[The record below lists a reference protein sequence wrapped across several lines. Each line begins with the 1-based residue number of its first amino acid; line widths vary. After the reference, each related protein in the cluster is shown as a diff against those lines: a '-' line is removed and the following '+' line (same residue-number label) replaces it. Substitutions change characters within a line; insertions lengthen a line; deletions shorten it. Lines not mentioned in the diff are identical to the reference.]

1 MRVQSELL
9 RLKTRLELNLNT
21 MSAFAKGLSVAALL
35 LPAAAAS
42 AQSADGVTFHKDI
55 EPILQRSCQNCHR
68 PAGVAPMSLVT
79 YDETV
84 PFAGLIEYKTGLRDR
99 AGAMPPYY
107 LEHDIGIQDYK
118 DDPSLTDAELAA
130 ISAWARNG
138 TPKGNPADAPA
149 PRTFA
154 DGATWTAGEPDLIV
168 RSADITVGAK
178 DPDWW
183 GDIPRIEIPIEQD
196 RYVSSVEIIEVN
208 DVDTSGAAGT
218 VGGRNIFHHMIWSTQ
233 VLDDN
238 MLQVEGTQAVS
249 WPVHE
254 IARNPDIFDP
264 DSGRL
269 LKVGSYVVSDSVH
282 LHSTGKDTTGHLMIG
297 FRFHPIGYEPKYRP
311 AFIGLG
317 NGVDISITGN
327 EDNQELHAYAVLE
340 QHTKIVTF
348 EPHLHAPGERMCLE
362 AIWGYTVETLSC
374 VGYDHNWVRGYTY
387 ADDAAPLLPKGTV
400 LHIVGYMNNT
410 RTNPNVPDSRNW
422 QGSGNRSVT
431 NMFIDLGMRVTL
443 SEEQFFDEMENR
455 REKLNL
461 GPNDH
466 QIGCPLCLAPLVAPV
481 LEEAASADVA
491 SNQGD

>member
-9 RLKTRLELNLNT
+9 RFKTRLELNLNN
-21 MSAFAKGLSVAALL
+21 MSAFAKCLSVAALL
-35 LPAAAAS
+35 LPAAAS
-42 AQSADGVTFHKDI
+42 AQSVDGVTFHKDI
-55 EPILQRSCQNCHR
+55 QPILQRSCQNCHR
-68 PAGVAPMSLVT
+68 PEGVAPMSLIT
-79 YDETV
+79 YDEVV

-107 LEHDIGIQDYK
+107 LEHDIGIQEYK

-130 ISAWARNG
+130 ISTWARGG
-138 TPKGNPADAPA
+138 TPEGNPADAPA
-149 PRTFA
+149 PREFPN
-154 DGATWTAGEPDLIV
+154 GATWTAGVPDLIV
-168 RSADITVGAK
+168 RSEDLTVTASAA
-178 DPDWW
+178 DWW
-183 GDIPRIEIPIEQD
+183 GDIPRIPIPLTED

-218 VGGRNIFHHMIWSTQ
+218 VGGRNIVHHMIWSTQ
-233 VLDDN
+233 VLDENLVPVD
-238 MLQVEGTQAVS
+238 GAPAIP

-264 DSGRL
+264 ESGRL

-297 FRFHPIGYEPKYRP
+297 FRFHPVGYEPKYRP

-327 EDNQELHAYAVLE
+327 EDNQELHAYAVLND
-340 QHTKIVTF
+340 HTKIVTF

-387 ADDAAPLLPKGTV
+387 ADDAAPLLPKGTI

-443 SEEQFFDEMENR
+443 SEEQFFQEMEDR

-481 LEEAASADVA
+481 LEEAASADLA
-491 SNQGD
+491 SSQGD

>member
-1 MRVQSELL
+1 VRVQSELL
-9 RLKTRLELNLNT
+9 RLKTQLEFSLKS
-21 MSAFAKGLSVAALL
+21 MSALACVSVAALL
-35 LPAAAAS
+35 LPASVS
-42 AQSADGVTFHKDI
+42 AQSAAGVTFHKDI

-68 PAGVAPMSLVT
+68 PQGVAPMSLVT
-79 YDETV
+79 YDEVV

-118 DDPSLTDAELAA
+118 DDPSLTDEELAA
-130 ISAWARNG
+130 ISTWARNG

-149 PRTFA
+149 PRVFN
-154 DGATWTAGEPDLIV
+154 DGATWAAGEPDLIV
-168 RSADITVGAK
+168 RSEDVTVLGGA
-178 DPDWW
+178 PDWW
-183 GDIPRIEIPIEQD
+183 GDIPRVLIPIEED

-233 VLDDN
+233 VLDEN
-238 MLQVEGTQAVS
+238 LQPVEGEQAVS

-269 LKVGSYVVSDSVH
+269 LKKGSYVVSDSVH
-282 LHSTGKDTTGHLMIG
+282 LHSTGVDTTGHLLIG
-297 FRFHPIGYEPKYRP
+297 FRFHPKGYEPKYRP
-311 AFIGLG
+311 ALIGLG

-327 EDNQELHAYAVLE
+327 EDNQELHAYAVLND
-340 QHTKIVTF
+340 HTKIVTF

-443 SEEQFFDEMENR
+443 SEEQFFEEMANR

-481 LEEAASADVA
+481 LEEAASANAEVA
-491 SNQGD
+491 TSQGD

>member
-9 RLKTRLELNLNT
+9 RLKTRLDLNLKN
-21 MSAFAKGLSVAALL
+21 MSALAKCMSVAALL
-35 LPAAAAS
+35 LPAAAS

-55 EPILQRSCQNCHR
+55 QPILQRSCQNCHR

-79 YDETV
+79 YEEVV

-118 DDPSLTDAELAA
+118 DDPSLTDEELAA

-138 TPKGNPADAPA
+138 TPEGNPADAPP
-149 PRTFA
+149 PRTFS

-168 RSADITVGAK
+168 RSADITVKAK

-183 GDIPRIEIPIEQD
+183 GDIPRIAIPIEED

-233 VLDDN
+233 VLDEN
-238 MLQVEGTQAVS
+238 MLPVAGDQAVS

-269 LKVGSYVVSDSVH
+269 LKKGSYVVSDSVH

-297 FRFHPIGYEPKYRP
+297 FRFHPKGYEPKYRP
-311 AFIGLG
+311 ALIGLG

-327 EDNQELHAYAVLE
+327 EDNQELHAYSVLN

-362 AIWGYTVETLSC
+362 AIWGYTIETLSC

-387 ADDAAPLLPKGTV
+387 ADDAAPLLPKGTI

-431 NMFIDLGMRVTL
+431 NMFIDLGMRVEL
-443 SEEQFFDEMENR
+443 SEEQFFEEMENR

-481 LEEAASADVA
+481 LEEAANAEVA
-491 SNQGD
+491 SSQGD